1 MRKQY
6 IIEVDESK
14 IVEGW
19 NEQTVKEIGYQE
31 YALKQCPGIKV
42 KPYNPAG
49 DLISR
54 EALKDKLTDTINVN
68 DITKSEWYEGYAA
81 CVQVLSEF
89 IDSAQAVPERDYSQ
103 GWHDAITKALNEA
116 YTITS
121 EDGSFKVVQ
130 TETLEGLGMSMPMPK
145 RPQGEWVDSPDGLP
159 ECCCNLCGAKNVTI
173 WRNFCPNC
181 GADMWKGGAE

>member
-6 IIEVDESK
+6 IIEVDESE
-14 IVEGW
+14 IVACW
-19 NEQTVKEIGYQE
+19 NEQAVKEIGYQE
-31 YALKQCPGIKV
+31 YDLKQCPGIKV

-54 EALKDKLTDTINVN
+54 EVLRKAFNERMYYYSRLSWYDANTLINKAPAVEPTYISDIPNDKVKDLQ
-68 DITKSEWYEGYAA
+68 ELA
-81 CVQVLSEF
+81 
-89 IDSAQAVPERDYSQ
+89 IDYD
-103 GWHDAITKALNEA
+103 
-116 YTITS
+116 
-121 EDGSFKVVQ
+121 
-130 TETLEGLGMSMPMPK
+130 EGLAVFERK

-181 GADMWKGGAE
+181 GADMRGGAE